1 MEYLRPICHK
11 ISQLPYIQ
19 DFQGQPIFPLA
30 GMKDVGFGQLE
41 QLTLENGTV
50 TSLVR
55 SIKEGQDKPL
65 SSFENL
71 CTVRAPIAGL
81 AMDRPH
87 IMGIVNVT
95 PDSFSDGG
103 KFINP
108 DQAVIHGMDLVE
120 QGASILDIGGEST
133 RPGAG
138 EVPIDQE
145 LKRVIPV
152 IKALREKSDVVISID
167 TRKAEVMKQAVLA
180 GASMINDVSALSYDQ
195 EALSTAADLKVPVV
209 LMHAQGTP
217 QSMQDDPHYDHCL
230 LEVYDYLNGRI
241 EKAIKAG
248 ISKDLMVVDPGI
260 GFGKTLAHNLELLA
274 GMSLFHGLGVPIML
288 GASRKRFIAALSQ
301 NEPVEERLP
310 GSLAAALKGVAQ
322 GTQLLRVHDVSAT
335 AQALAIWAE

>member
-19 DFQGQPIFPLA
+19 DLQGQPTFPLA

-108 DQAVIHGMDLVE
+108 DQAVTHGMDLVA

-133 RPGAG
+133 RPGAE
-138 EVPIDQE
+138 EVPVQE
-145 LKRVIPV
+145 ELERVIPV

-167 TRKAEVMKQAVLA
+167 TRKAKVMKQAVQA
-180 GASMINDVSALSYDQ
+180 GATMINDVSALSYDQ
-195 EALSTAADLKVPVV
+195 EALSMAADLKVPVV

-230 LEVYDYLNGRI
+230 LEVYDYLKIRI
-241 EKAIKAG
+241 ERAVQAG
-248 ISKDLMVVDPGI
+248 ISKDLLVVDPGI
-260 GFGKTLAHNLELLA
+260 GFGKTLAHNLELMT
-274 GMSLFHGLGVPIML
+274 GMSLFHGLGVPLML

-301 NEPVEERLP
+301 NEPVEQRLA

-322 GTQLLRVHDVSAT
+322 GTQLVRVHDVSAT
-335 AQALAIWAE
+335 RQALAIWAG